1 MNAMQ
6 TEKPTKARSKRQRR
20 ARKREIALAGGDSA
34 PNRPTG
40 RDRRHTNQPAEDAR
54 TVAIAARIRV
64 HGIAADAATSPLC
77 TDAVDRCIMAL
88 AKDQAATAQ
97 TWRAIITA
105 QHNYRTRIL
114 GQTGYPKGAA
124 IAMVPDRMEAD
135 TGHTIDIRTADEK
148 DAAAKRAWATWEAAI
163 KALPVPQWIWA
174 IRNALTGGMD
184 GAGGDVWRDGQP
196 TACGRVLVDALVAV
210 AG

>member
-1 MNAMQ
+1 M
-6 TEKPTKARSKRQRR
+6 TTITKPTKARTKAARRRKSK
-20 ARKREIALAGGDSA
+20 ISLANGDTANS
-34 PNRPTG
+34 RPTG

-54 TVAIAARIRV
+54 TVALAARVRV

-88 AKDQAATAQ
+88 AKDQAAVAQ

-105 QHNYRTRIL
+105 QHNFRTRIL

-148 DAAAKRAWATWEAAI
+148 DAAAKRAWALWESAI
-163 KALPVPQWIWA
+163 KALPVPQYIWA
-174 IRNALTGGMD
+174 IRNALNGGMD
-184 GAGGDVWRDGQP
+184 GEGGDVWRDGQP
-196 TACGRVLVDALVAV
+196 TARGRVLVDALVAV
-210 AG
+210 GG

>member
-1 MNAMQ
+1 
-6 TEKPTKARSKRQRR
+6 
-20 ARKREIALAGGDSA
+20 
-34 PNRPTG
+34 
-40 RDRRHTNQPAEDAR
+40 
-54 TVAIAARIRV
+54 
-64 HGIAADAATSPLC
+64 
-77 TDAVDRCIMAL
+77 MAL

-148 DAAAKRAWATWEAAI
+148 DAAAKRAWASWEAAI
-163 KALPVPQWIWA
+163 KALPMPQWIWA
-174 IRNALTGGMD
+174 IRNALNGGMD
-184 GAGGDVWRDGQP
+184 GEGGDVWRDGQP
-196 TACGRVLVDALVAV
+196 TARGRVLVDALVAV
-210 AG
+210 GG